1 MTVDFSQILFYIGT
15 TDKTFPQSGKHDF
28 FKHIPQRSA
37 NTFKDI
43 QNQHLNTVKSRLI
56 RVFKRNYD
64 FLTFLGITEILSSI
78 RFVIRGKSERKVPV
92 SSRLEISEKI
102 SVTNFAFS
110 DAEDKNSK

>member
-1 MTVDFSQILFYIGT
+1 MTIDFSQILFYIGT

-92 SSRLEISEKI
+92 SSRLEISGKI